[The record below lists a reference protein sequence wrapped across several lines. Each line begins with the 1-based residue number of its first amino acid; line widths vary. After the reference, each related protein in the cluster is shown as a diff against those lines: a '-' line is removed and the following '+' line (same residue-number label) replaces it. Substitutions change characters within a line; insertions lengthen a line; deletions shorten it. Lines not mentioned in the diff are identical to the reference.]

1 MNIYRENGYNSRTE
15 YLQALA
21 EEFEVDMEIVVELAM
36 TLGHNEDF
44 DALVTTLEDYVSI
57 YGEEV

>member
-21 EEFEVDMEIVVELAM
+21 EEFKVDLDTVREISFL
-36 TLGHNEDF
+36 LGANKDF
-44 DALVTTLEDYVSI
+44 DGLPISLKHYVAI